1 MARRMEETLETFY
14 PNEKNEVL
22 LNPLIFGDYK
32 DALNEDVKQLYE
44 DYESYENVRE
54 IFENVTN
61 VYVTQRYCFV
71 IGIVFN

>member
-32 DALNEDVKQLYE
+32 NALNEDVKQLYE

-61 VYVTQRYCFV
+61 V
-71 IGIVFN
+71 

>member
-1 MARRMEETLETFY
+1 MARRMEETLETFF
-14 PNEKNEVL
+14 PNEKDEIL

-32 DALNEDVKQLYE
+32 NALNEDEKQLYE

-61 VYVTQRYCFV
+61 VYVTQRHCFV

>member
-14 PNEKNEVL
+14 PNEKNEIL

-32 DALNEDVKQLYE
+32 NALNEDVKQLYE

-61 VYVTQRYCFV
+61 VYVTRRRCFV